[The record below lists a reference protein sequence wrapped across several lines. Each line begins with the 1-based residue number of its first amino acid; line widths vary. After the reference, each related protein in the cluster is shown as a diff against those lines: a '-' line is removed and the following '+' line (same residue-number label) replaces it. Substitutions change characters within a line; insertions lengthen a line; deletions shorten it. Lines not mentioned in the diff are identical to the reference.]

1 VSQHPNQLVI
11 EGCAIATMDD
21 AGTEYRDGYIVVTD
35 GRITAVGEGR
45 SSAVDGRAVDGS
57 PIDGRAIDGRGCL
70 ATPGLINT
78 HHHLYQWLTQGMAQ
92 NAVLFDWLTELYPIW
107 ARVEPDQVHAAAAAG
122 LAHLALAGCTTSTDH
137 HYIFPPESGGRL
149 RAGSGGRLP
158 PGSGGKL
165 AAGSGADSDALAA
178 EIDAARGIG
187 LRFHPCRGSMDLGH
201 SSGGL
206 PPDNVVEDT
215 DAALA
220 ATEDAIARYHDPSPS
235 AMLRI
240 AVAPCSPF
248 SVTARLMRESAEL
261 ARRTGV
267 RLHTHLAE
275 TREEDAY
282 CRQTLGQTPAE
293 YLDDL
298 GWLGPDTWLAHCVH
312 LDEPAI
318 KRLAVTGT
326 GVAHCPS
333 SNARLGAGI
342 APVRQLLSAAAAA
355 GTAAAVGLGVDGAAS
370 SEGTSVAGELR
381 QALLVARIKDGPA
394 ALSPRQALWLGTR
407 GGARCLGRENEIGA
421 LRPGM
426 LADIALWRLD
436 TLAHDAY
443 VYGAHANGAHANGD
457 SAGDPVAALVF
468 GPPAPLELLLVGGE
482 PVVENGELRTADVT
496 AITRDARAARRR
508 LLGEVAE

>member
-21 AGTEYRDGYIVVTD
+21 AGTEYRDGHIVVTD
-35 GRITAVGEGR
+35 GRITSVGEGR
-45 SSAVDGRAVDGS
+45 SGALDPRATGG
-57 PIDGRAIDGRGCL
+57 PAIDGPAIDGPAIDGRGCL

-92 NAVLFDWLTELYPIW
+92 SAVLFDWLTELYPIW
-107 ARVEPDQVHAAAAAG
+107 ARVEADQVHAAAAAG
-122 LAHLALAGCTTSTDH
+122 LAYLALAGCTTSTDH
-137 HYIFPPESGGRL
+137 HYIFPPESGGKFP
-149 RAGSGGRLP
+149 AGG
-158 PGSGGKL
+158 L
-165 AAGSGADSDALAA
+165 AADSDALAA
-178 EIDAARGIG
+178 EIDAAHGIG
-187 LRFHPCRGSMDLGH
+187 LRFHPCRGSMDLGR
-201 SSGGL
+201 SAGGL

-215 DAALA
+215 DTALA
-220 ATEDAIARYHDPSPS
+220 ATEDAIVRYHDPSPG
-235 AMLRI
+235 AMVRI

-248 SVTARLMRESAEL
+248 SVTSRLMRESAEL

-342 APVRQLLSAAAAA
+342 APVSQLLSYAAAA
-355 GTAAAVGLGVDGAAS
+355 GTGAAVGLGVDGAAS

-381 QALLVARIKDGPA
+381 QALLVARLKDGPA

-407 GGARCLGRENEIGA
+407 GGARCLGRDDEIGS

-443 VYGAHANGAHANGD
+443 AYGD
-457 SAGDPVAALVF
+457 VAGDPVAALVF

-482 PVVENGELRTADVT
+482 PVVECGELRTADT
-496 AITRDARAARRR
+496 AAVTRDIRAARRR
-508 LLGEVAE
+508 LFQEVAE